1 MNVAAF
7 VRAGEPS
14 WRELEQLVSRAGAR
28 PERLG
33 ADGVRRLG
41 GLYRAAAADLA
52 YARRRFPEDPVTS
65 RLTTLVIR
73 ARAAVY
79 AGSGSERGGF
89 LEIFGRG
96 YWRRLHERGRE
107 LALAVALLV
116 GFGAL
121 GALWGLTDPSAAIG
135 VVPEMFRGAVSP
147 DVSGGGLSTGDAAA
161 FSTEVFTNNVGVTL
175 LAFAAGILAGIGTVV
190 IVAYNGLILGAVIG
204 IAVDAGNGA
213 AITQFVFAHGVLE
226 LSCIAAGAAAGLAM
240 GRAMIRPGGRTR
252 TAALAAEAREA
263 VLIVIGTVPWLLVAG
278 LVEGLV
284 SRREVSTGAA
294 VLIGLTLGGIY
305 WGLILLAGRPATAQ
319 SRARSF
325 ART

>member
-252 TAALAAEAREA
+252 TAALRRAEAREA
-263 VLIVIGTVPWLLVAG
+263 VLIVIGTVTLAARRRTRRGPG
-278 LVEGLV
+278 QPEG
-284 SRREVSTGAA
+284 EVSTGAA
-294 VLIGLTLGGIY
+294 VLIGLTLGGIT
-305 WGLILLAGRPATAQ
+305 GV
-319 SRARSF
+319 
-325 ART
+325 